1 MSNAP
6 ASPVTA
12 IDPGPDNLQSNP
24 NAAIPPANPDWWDK
38 HMPDD
43 YKTEKTLEKFKTDD
57 GIQNL
62 VKSYVELEKWKGSA
76 IKLPGDNASE
86 KDVADFRKKLG
97 IPDSPDK
104 YTLKYPE
111 HEHIKV
117 DEALDKEW
125 KGLAHKIGLTP
136 KQAQAMTEYEFE
148 RIDRAIRL
156 QNENRQKAEDDLRK
170 EFGNGYDDVVE
181 RANNTLRTFAS
192 EAQKEYVKER
202 YGNDPELIRIFAGIG
217 AQMGEHVFKSGEGKT
232 SQDTKDELLAKAHEQ
247 MLIANDFNK
256 DEVTRKMADKEA
268 TRLFTLVYGDA
279 EVSSSANVK
288 LR

>member
-1 MSNAP
+1 MGVEETSP
-6 ASPVTA
+6 ATETQE
-12 IDPGPDNLQSNP
+12 NLESTESTETTETTSSWF
-24 NAAIPPANPDWWDK
+24 DTLHEDLK
-38 HMPDD
+38 L
-43 YKTEKTLEKFKTDD
+43 EKTLSKFNTED
-57 GIQNL
+57 GHNKL
-62 VKSYVELEKWKGSA
+62 AESYVNLEKRLGKSV
-76 IKLPGDNASE
+76 IVPGDNATE
-86 KDVADFRKKLG
+86 KDVQDFRKKLG

-117 DEALDKEW
+117 DETLDKEW
-125 KGLAHKIGLTP
+125 RGLAHKIGLTP

-192 EAQKEYVKER
+192 EAQKEYVKEH

-217 AQMGEHVFKSGEGKT
+217 AQMGEHTFKSGEGKT
-232 SQDTKDELLAKAHEQ
+232 NRDTRDELLAKAHEQ
-247 MLIANDFNK
+247 MLIANDFSK

-288 LR
+288 LK

>member
-1 MSNAP
+1 MGVEETS
-6 ASPVTA
+6 
-12 IDPGPDNLQSNP
+12 
-24 NAAIPPANPDWWDK
+24 PANETQENLESTESTETTETTSSWFDTLHEDLK
-38 HMPDD
+38 L
-43 YKTEKTLEKFKTDD
+43 EKTLSKFNTED
-57 GIQNL
+57 GHNKL
-62 VKSYVELEKWKGSA
+62 AESYVNLEKRLGKSV
-76 IKLPGDNASE
+76 IVPGDNATE
-86 KDVADFRKKLG
+86 KDVQDFRKKLG

-117 DEALDKEW
+117 DETLDKEW

-192 EAQKEYVKER
+192 EAQKEYVKEH

-217 AQMGEHVFKSGEGKT
+217 AQMGEHTFKSGEGKT
-232 SQDTKDELLAKAHEQ
+232 NRDTRDELLAKAHEQ
-247 MLIANDFNK
+247 MLIANDFSK

-288 LR
+288 LK

>member
-1 MSNAP
+1 MGVEETSP
-6 ASPVTA
+6 ATETQE
-12 IDPGPDNLQSNP
+12 NLESTESTETTETTSSWF
-24 NAAIPPANPDWWDK
+24 DTLHEDLK
-38 HMPDD
+38 L
-43 YKTEKTLEKFKTDD
+43 EKTLSKFNTED
-57 GIQNL
+57 GHNKL
-62 VKSYVELEKWKGSA
+62 AESYVNLEKRLGKSV
-76 IKLPGDNASE
+76 IVPGDNATE
-86 KDVADFRKKLG
+86 KDVQDFRKKLG

-117 DEALDKEW
+117 DETLDKEW

-148 RIDRAIRL
+148 RIDKAIRL

-192 EAQKEYVKER
+192 EAQKEYVKEH

-217 AQMGEHVFKSGEGKT
+217 AQMGEHTFKSGEGKT
-232 SQDTKDELLAKAHEQ
+232 NRDTRDELLAKAHEQ
-247 MLIANDFNK
+247 MLIANDFSK

-288 LR
+288 LK

>member
-1 MSNAP
+1 MGVEETSP
-6 ASPVTA
+6 ATETQE
-12 IDPGPDNLQSNP
+12 NLESTESTETSSTWF
-24 NAAIPPANPDWWDK
+24 DSLHEDLK
-38 HMPDD
+38 L
-43 YKTEKTLEKFKTDD
+43 EKTLSKFNTED
-57 GIQNL
+57 GHNKL
-62 VKSYVELEKWKGSA
+62 AESYVNLEKRLGKSV
-76 IKLPGDNASE
+76 IVPGDNASE

-117 DEALDKEW
+117 DETLDKEW

-156 QNENRQKAEDDLRK
+156 QNENRQKAEDDLRR

>member
-1 MSNAP
+1 MGVEETSP
-6 ASPVTA
+6 ATETQE
-12 IDPGPDNLQSNP
+12 NLESTESTETTETTSSWF
-24 NAAIPPANPDWWDK
+24 DTLHEDLK
-38 HMPDD
+38 L
-43 YKTEKTLEKFKTDD
+43 EKTLSKFNTED
-57 GIQNL
+57 GHNKL
-62 VKSYVELEKWKGSA
+62 AESYVNLEKRLGKSV
-76 IKLPGDNASE
+76 IVPGDNATE
-86 KDVADFRKKLG
+86 KDVQDFRKKLG

-117 DEALDKEW
+117 DETLDKEW

-192 EAQKEYVKER
+192 EAQKEYVKEH

-217 AQMGEHVFKSGEGKT
+217 AQMGEHTFKSGEGKT
-232 SQDTKDELLAKAHEQ
+232 NRDTRDELLAKAHEQ
-247 MLIANDFNK
+247 MLIANDFSK

-288 LR
+288 LK